1 METSGRNNTER
12 YSADEV
18 LDRMEI
24 LWGRKFFGEE
34 KLLVGEKLVVGNT
47 REWDT
52 IKTIESMMEDN
63 YKKYTRDDAEILL
76 LHSVH
81 GM

>member
-34 KLLVGEKLVVGNT
+34 KLLAGEKLVVGNT